1 MNRTLLRLFIWI
13 LVFLAAVGAYA
24 YWYYLLTA
32 ADAEVATLAQQVNQ
46 RSIDETSAEQ
56 AADEL
61 AQLSDAGS
69 DIKGYFVVPD
79 NIVSFLEQQQSLGT
93 SLGAQMSVVSVTAN
107 PNPHP
112 HLDLALTI
120 SGSFAAVMRTVGAI
134 EFSPYDI
141 TVSSLNLSTTNTDT
155 AGGWTAAMALSVGTA
170 STDST
175 SSPQAT
181 P

>member
-1 MNRTLLRLFIWI
+1 MNRTLLRLVIWVLI
-13 LVFLAAVGAYA
+13 FVVAVGAYA

-46 RSIDETSAEQ
+46 RSVDETSAEQ

-61 AQLSDAGS
+61 SQLSGAES
-69 DIKGYFVVPD
+69 DIQGYFVVPD
-79 NIVSFLEQQQSLGT
+79 NVVSFLEEQQTLGT

-120 SGSFAAVMRTVGAI
+120 SGSFVAVMRTVGAI

-155 AGGWTAAMALSVGTA
+155 SSGWTAAMALSVGTA
-170 STDST
+170 SST
-175 SSPQAT
+175 TSNKP
-181 P
+181 